1 MRRIRQSLREFLKN
15 ESTSGILILIF
26 AALGLIVANSPL
38 SETYFDLLKL
48 DFSIGSGFL
57 LINLTIQK
65 FINYVLMTLFFFVV
79 GLEIKRELT
88 TGHLA
93 SFKKALMPL
102 LAALGGIAVPALIYL
117 AIAGR
122 EAPGGWG
129 VPVATDIALAVGL
142 LAMLGSVVPD
152 SLRSFLLGV
161 AVIDDIVA
169 ILIVAFVYSSGIKF
183 SWLGMGL
190 LVVLAVLLVQKLNV
204 SSVSAY
210 LILGILLWFALYK
223 TGVHPTLAGV
233 ILGLLT
239 PEIPKKL
246 QKVSADKS
254 NSPTVIEW
262 LEHKLHP
269 YSAFFCVPIFAFAN
283 TGVVV
288 NSESLNQAS
297 KSVIAWGIFFGL
309 VAGKPIGILATT
321 VAAAKFKIADLPR
334 GANKSLL
341 AATGSTAGIGFT
353 VAIFIAQLAFK
364 DPQVQELA
372 IIAVIF
378 ASVASAVISV
388 LLFRIFSR
396 PKGLNHAKELS

>member
-1 MRRIRQSLREFLKN
+1 MGRRKFSVREVLKN
-15 ESTSGILILIF
+15 ESASGFLILI
-26 AALGLIVANSPL
+26 ASALGLLVANSPL
-38 SETYFDLLKL
+38 SDTYFKVLDI
-48 DFSIGSGFL
+48 DFSLGSGVL
-57 LINLTIQK
+57 AINLTIQK
-65 FINYVLMTLFFFVV
+65 VVNYLLMTLFFFVI

-93 SFKKALMPL
+93 SVKKALMPL

-142 LAMLGSVVPD
+142 LAMLGSLVPE
-152 SLRSFLLGV
+152 SLRSFLLGI

-183 SWLGMGL
+183 SWLAMGL
-190 LVVLAVLLVQKLNV
+190 AVVLAVVILQKVNV
-204 SSVSAY
+204 SSVVAY
-210 LILGILLWFALYK
+210 LVLGILLWFALYK

-239 PEIPKKL
+239 PNIPKQIK
-246 QKVSADKS
+246 KGSVEDS
-254 NSPTVIEW
+254 NSETVIEW

-288 NSESLNQAS
+288 NSETLSQAS

-321 VAAAKFKIADLPR
+321 IAASKLNIADFPK
-334 GANKSLL
+334 GASKSLL

-364 DPQVQELA
+364 DKQIQELA
-372 IIAVIF
+372 IISVIF
-378 ASVASAVISV
+378 ASVVSALISV

-396 PKGLNHAKELS
+396 QKQMRHWL

>member
-1 MRRIRQSLREFLKN
+1 MGRRKFSVREVLKN
-15 ESTSGILILIF
+15 ESASGFLILI
-26 AALGLIVANSPL
+26 ASALGLLVANSPL
-38 SETYFDLLKL
+38 SDTYFKVLDI
-48 DFSIGSGFL
+48 DFSLGSGVL
-57 LINLTIQK
+57 AINLTIQK
-65 FINYVLMTLFFFVV
+65 VVNYLLMTLFFFVI

-93 SFKKALMPL
+93 SIKKALMPL

-142 LAMLGSVVPD
+142 LAMLGSMVPE
-152 SLRSFLLGV
+152 SLRSFLLGI

-183 SWLGMGL
+183 SWLAMGL
-190 LVVLAVLLVQKLNV
+190 AVVLAVALLQKLNV
-204 SSVSAY
+204 TSVFAY
-210 LILGILLWFALYK
+210 LLLGILLWFALYK

-233 ILGLLT
+233 VLGLLT
-239 PEIPKKL
+239 PNFPRKTKK
-246 QKVSADKS
+246 SFAEDS
-254 NSPTVIEW
+254 DSFSEIEW

-269 YSAFFCVPIFAFAN
+269 YSAYFCVPIFAFAN

-288 NSESLNQAS
+288 NSETLSLATQ
-297 KSVIAWGIFFGL
+297 SVIAWGIFFGL

-321 VAAAKFKIADLPR
+321 IAAAKLNIADFPK
-334 GANKSLL
+334 GASRSLL
-341 AATGSTAGIGFT
+341 AATGSTAGIGFS

-364 DPQVQELA
+364 DPQIQELA
-372 IIAVIF
+372 IISVIF
-378 ASVASAVISV
+378 ASIVSALISV
-388 LLFRIFSR
+388 LVFRIFSR
-396 PKGLNHAKELS
+396 KN

>member
-26 AALGLIVANSPL
+26 AALGLLVANSPL
-38 SETYFDLLKL
+38 SKTYFDLLKV

-152 SLRSFLLGV
+152 SLRSFLLGI

-204 SSVSAY
+204 SSVGAY

-246 QKVSADKS
+246 QKVSTDES

-288 NSESLNQAS
+288 NSESLSQAS

-309 VAGKPIGILATT
+309 VVGKPIGILATT
-321 VAAAKFKIADLPR
+321 VAAAKFKVADFPK

-378 ASVASAVISV
+378 ASVLSAVISV

-396 PKGLNHAKELS
+396 PKEDRRRK

>member
-1 MRRIRQSLREFLKN
+1 MGRRKFSVREVLKN
-15 ESTSGILILIF
+15 ESASGSLILI
-26 AALGLIVANSPL
+26 ASALGLIVANSPL
-38 SETYFDLLKL
+38 SDTYFKVLDI
-48 DFSIGSGFL
+48 DFSLGSGVL
-57 LINLTIQK
+57 AINLTIQK
-65 FINYVLMTLFFFVV
+65 VVNYLLMTLFFFVI

-93 SFKKALMPL
+93 SVKKALMPL

-142 LAMLGSVVPD
+142 LAMLGSMVPE
-152 SLRSFLLGV
+152 SLRSFLLGI

-183 SWLGMGL
+183 SWLAMGL
-190 LVVLAVLLVQKLNV
+190 AVVLAVTLLQKLNV
-204 SSVSAY
+204 TSVFAY
-210 LILGILLWFALYK
+210 LLLGILLWFALYK

-233 ILGLLT
+233 VLGLLT
-239 PEIPKKL
+239 PNIPRKTKKGIAED
-246 QKVSADKS
+246 SDS
-254 NSPTVIEW
+254 FSEIEW
-262 LEHKLHP
+262 LEQKLHP

-288 NSESLNQAS
+288 NSETLSQATQ
-297 KSVIAWGIFFGL
+297 SVIAWGIFFGL

-321 VAAAKFKIADLPR
+321 IAAAKLNIAEFPK
-334 GANKSLL
+334 GASKSLL

-353 VAIFIAQLAFK
+353 VAIFISQLAFK
-364 DPQVQELA
+364 DPQIQELA
-372 IIAVIF
+372 IISVIF
-378 ASVASAVISV
+378 ASVVSALISV
-388 LLFRIFSR
+388 LMFRIFSR
-396 PKGLNHAKELS
+396 KN

>member
-1 MRRIRQSLREFLKN
+1 MGRRKFSVREVLKN
-15 ESTSGILILIF
+15 ESASGFLILI
-26 AALGLIVANSPL
+26 ASALGLLVANSPL
-38 SETYFDLLKL
+38 SDTYFKVLDI
-48 DFSIGSGFL
+48 DFSLGSGVL
-57 LINLTIQK
+57 AINLTIQK
-65 FINYVLMTLFFFVV
+65 VVNYLLMTLFFFVI

-142 LAMLGSVVPD
+142 LAMLGSMVPE
-152 SLRSFLLGV
+152 SLRSFLLGI

-183 SWLGMGL
+183 SWLAMGL
-190 LVVLAVLLVQKLNV
+190 VVVLAVVSLQKVNV
-204 SSVSAY
+204 SSVVAY
-210 LILGILLWFALYK
+210 LVLGILLWFALYK

-239 PEIPKKL
+239 PNIPRQIKKG
-246 QKVSADKS
+246 SDGDS
-254 NSPTVIEW
+254 GSYSVIEW

-288 NSESLNQAS
+288 NSETLSQAS

-321 VAAAKFKIADLPR
+321 IAAAKLNVADFPR
-334 GANKSLL
+334 GASKSLL

-364 DPQVQELA
+364 DPQIQELA
-372 IIAVIF
+372 IISVIF
-378 ASVASAVISV
+378 ASVVSALISV
-388 LLFRIFSR
+388 LLFRIFSL
-396 PKGLNHAKELS
+396 KK

>member
-26 AALGLIVANSPL
+26 AALGLLVANSPL
-38 SETYFDLLKL
+38 SETYFDLLKV

-210 LILGILLWFALYK
+210 LVLGILLWFALYK

-239 PEIPKKL
+239 PEIPKKIK
-246 QKVSADKS
+246 KVSADES
-254 NSPTVIEW
+254 DTSTVIEW

-288 NSESLNQAS
+288 NSESLSQAS

-321 VAAAKFKIADLPR
+321 VAAAKFKVADFPK
-334 GANKSLL
+334 GASKSLL

-378 ASVASAVISV
+378 ASVVSAVISV

-396 PKGLNHAKELS
+396 QK

>member
-1 MRRIRQSLREFLKN
+1 MGRRKFSLREVLKN
-15 ESTSGILILIF
+15 ESASGFLILI
-26 AALGLIVANSPL
+26 ASALGLLVANSPL
-38 SETYFDLLKL
+38 SDTYFKVLEI
-48 DFSIGSGFL
+48 DFSLGSGVL
-57 LINLTIQK
+57 AINLTIQK
-65 FINYVLMTLFFFVV
+65 VVNYLLMTLFFFVI

-117 AIAGR
+117 AIAGQ

-142 LAMLGSVVPD
+142 LAMLGSMVPE
-152 SLRSFLLGV
+152 SLRSFLLGI

-183 SWLGMGL
+183 SWLAMGL
-190 LVVLAVLLVQKLNV
+190 AVVLVVALLQKLNV
-204 SSVSAY
+204 TSVFAY
-210 LILGILLWFALYK
+210 LFLGILLWFALYK

-239 PEIPKKL
+239 PNIPRQTKMG
-246 QKVSADKS
+246 SAGDS
-254 NSPTVIEW
+254 DSYSVIEW

-288 NSESLNQAS
+288 NSETLSQAS

-321 VAAAKFKIADLPR
+321 IAAAKLNVADLPR
-334 GANKSLL
+334 GASKSLL

-364 DPQVQELA
+364 DQQIQELA
-372 IIAVIF
+372 IISVIF
-378 ASVASAVISV
+378 ASVVSALISV
-388 LLFRIFSR
+388 LLFRVFSR
-396 PKGLNHAKELS
+396 NKT

>member
-1 MRRIRQSLREFLKN
+1 MRRIRQSLREFLEN

-26 AALGLIVANSPL
+26 AALGLIVANSPS

-88 TGHLA
+88 TGHIA
-93 SFKKALMPL
+93 SFKRALMPL

-161 AVIDDIVA
+161 AVIDDIAA

-239 PEIPKKL
+239 PDIPKRIK
-246 QKVSADKS
+246 KVSAD
-254 NSPTVIEW
+254 E
-262 LEHKLHP
+262 
-269 YSAFFCVPIFAFAN
+269 
-283 TGVVV
+283 
-288 NSESLNQAS
+288 
-297 KSVIAWGIFFGL
+297 
-309 VAGKPIGILATT
+309 
-321 VAAAKFKIADLPR
+321 
-334 GANKSLL
+334 
-341 AATGSTAGIGFT
+341 
-353 VAIFIAQLAFK
+353 
-364 DPQVQELA
+364 
-372 IIAVIF
+372 
-378 ASVASAVISV
+378 
-388 LLFRIFSR
+388 
-396 PKGLNHAKELS
+396 

>member
-1 MRRIRQSLREFLKN
+1 MGRRKFSVREVLKN
-15 ESTSGILILIF
+15 ESASGFLILI
-26 AALGLIVANSPL
+26 ASALGLLVANSPL
-38 SETYFDLLKL
+38 SDTYFKVLDI
-48 DFSIGSGFL
+48 DFSLGSGVL
-57 LINLTIQK
+57 AINLTIQK
-65 FINYVLMTLFFFVV
+65 VVNYLLMTLFFFVI

-93 SFKKALMPL
+93 SIKKALMPL

-142 LAMLGSVVPD
+142 LAMLGSMVPE
-152 SLRSFLLGV
+152 SLRSFLLGI

-183 SWLGMGL
+183 SWLAMGL
-190 LVVLAVLLVQKLNV
+190 AVVLAVALLQKLNV
-204 SSVSAY
+204 TSVFAY
-210 LILGILLWFALYK
+210 LLLGILLWFALYK

-233 ILGLLT
+233 VLGLLT
-239 PEIPKKL
+239 PNFPRKTKK
-246 QKVSADKS
+246 SFAEDS
-254 NSPTVIEW
+254 DSFSEIEW

-269 YSAFFCVPIFAFAN
+269 YSAYFCVPIFAFAN

-288 NSESLNQAS
+288 NSETLSLATQ
-297 KSVIAWGIFFGL
+297 SVIAWGIFFGL

-321 VAAAKFKIADLPR
+321 IAAAKLNIADFPK
-334 GANKSLL
+334 GASRSLL

-364 DPQVQELA
+364 DPQIQELA
-372 IIAVIF
+372 IISVIF
-378 ASVASAVISV
+378 ASIVSALISV
-388 LLFRIFSR
+388 LVFRIFSR
-396 PKGLNHAKELS
+396 KN

>member
-1 MRRIRQSLREFLKN
+1 MGRRKFSVREVLRN
-15 ESTSGILILIF
+15 ESASGFLILI
-26 AALGLIVANSPL
+26 ASALGLLVANSPL
-38 SETYFDLLKL
+38 SDTYFKVLDI
-48 DFSIGSGFL
+48 DFSLGSGAL
-57 LINLTIQK
+57 AINLTIQK
-65 FINYVLMTLFFFVV
+65 VVNYLLMTLFFFVI

-88 TGHLA
+88 TGHL
-93 SFKKALMPL
+93 SSVKKALMPL

-142 LAMLGSVVPD
+142 LAMLGSLVPE
-152 SLRSFLLGV
+152 SLRSFLLGI

-183 SWLGMGL
+183 SWLAMGL
-190 LVVLAVLLVQKLNV
+190 AVVLAVVILQKVNV
-204 SSVSAY
+204 SSVVAY
-210 LILGILLWFALYK
+210 LVLGILLWFALYK

-239 PEIPKKL
+239 PNIPKQIK
-246 QKVSADKS
+246 KGSVEDS
-254 NSPTVIEW
+254 NSETVIEW

-288 NSESLNQAS
+288 NSETLSQAS
-297 KSVIAWGIFFGL
+297 RSVIAWGIFFGL

-321 VAAAKFKIADLPR
+321 IAASKLNIADFPK
-334 GANKSLL
+334 GASKSLL

-364 DPQVQELA
+364 DKQIQELA
-372 IIAVIF
+372 IISVIF
-378 ASVASAVISV
+378 ASVVSALISV

-396 PKGLNHAKELS
+396 QKQ

>member
-1 MRRIRQSLREFLKN
+1 MGRRKFSLREVLKN
-15 ESTSGILILIF
+15 ESASGFLILI
-26 AALGLIVANSPL
+26 ASALGLLVANSPL
-38 SETYFDLLKL
+38 SDTYFKVLEI
-48 DFSIGSGFL
+48 DFSLGSGVL
-57 LINLTIQK
+57 AINLTIQK
-65 FINYVLMTLFFFVV
+65 VVNYLLMTLFFFVI

-117 AIAGR
+117 AIAGQ

-142 LAMLGSVVPD
+142 LAMLGSMVPE
-152 SLRSFLLGV
+152 SLRSFLLGI

-183 SWLGMGL
+183 SWLAMGL
-190 LVVLAVLLVQKLNV
+190 AVVLVVALLQKLNV
-204 SSVSAY
+204 TSVFAY
-210 LILGILLWFALYK
+210 LFLGILLWFALYK

-239 PEIPKKL
+239 PNIPRQTKMG
-246 QKVSADKS
+246 SAGDS
-254 NSPTVIEW
+254 DSYSVIEW

-288 NSESLNQAS
+288 NSETLSQAS

-321 VAAAKFKIADLPR
+321 IAAAKLNVADLPR
-334 GANKSLL
+334 GASKSLL

-364 DPQVQELA
+364 DPQIQELA
-372 IIAVIF
+372 IIPVIF
-378 ASVASAVISV
+378 ASIVSALISV
-388 LLFRIFSR
+388 LMFRIFSR
-396 PKGLNHAKELS
+396 KN